1 MIAIRTVL
9 STSPAALL
17 RAFLTLLF
25 AGVLLSGCDVPMQ
38 PDSRLLDKPPV
49 TSGRFTMPDG
59 FVLPYRAWLPDGAP
73 RAVVL
78 ALHGMNDS
86 RDAWEYP
93 APDFVNAGVAV
104 YAPDQRGF
112 GATAD
117 RGRWA
122 GSKVMASDARHMA
135 EILHQTY
142 PHTRLILMGESMGA
156 AVLMVLAAEPDPPPV
171 NGYVLI
177 SPAVWGRAE
186 MNLFLRAG
194 LWFFSHVFPAMT
206 VTGDGFVH
214 VMASDNSKAIMRLSD
229 DPLTIHATRWAAL
242 RGLVNLMSDAMDD
255 APDFHGR
262 ALFLYGG
269 RDELIPMRATAAIWR
284 VLPPTARKAYYP
296 ADYHLMLRDHERVT
310 PTEDILSWIFHPN
323 GPLPSGADRA
333 AVAWLQKQDS
343 KEPTNLSRCAEGG
356 RCVARLAD
364 RKGQG

>member
-93 APDFVNAGVAV
+93 APDFVNAGVAI

-112 GATAD
+112 GTTPD

-122 GSKVMASDARHMA
+122 GARVMASDARHMA
-135 EILHQTY
+135 EILRHRY

-156 AVLMVLAAEPDPPPV
+156 AVLMVL
-171 NGYVLI
+171 
-177 SPAVWGRAE
+177 
-186 MNLFLRAG
+186 
-194 LWFFSHVFPAMT
+194 
-206 VTGDGFVH
+206 
-214 VMASDNSKAIMRLSD
+214 
-229 DPLTIHATRWAAL
+229 
-242 RGLVNLMSDAMDD
+242 
-255 APDFHGR
+255 
-262 ALFLYGG
+262 
-269 RDELIPMRATAAIWR
+269 
-284 VLPPTARKAYYP
+284 
-296 ADYHLMLRDHERVT
+296 
-310 PTEDILSWIFHPN
+310 
-323 GPLPSGADRA
+323 
-333 AVAWLQKQDS
+333 
-343 KEPTNLSRCAEGG
+343 
-356 RCVARLAD
+356 
-364 RKGQG
+364 